1 MRQPRE
7 ATSLRCV
14 AGLLAPLAV
23 AAVVAAEQ
31 GVGDQAS
38 QASSSASSSATPP
51 QSSTS
56 TPSQADGS
64 STQTSAS
71 PQPPTGPGA
80 ASTTPSSRLP
90 EEGVPGSALPFEGV
104 WPWESNRLT
113 GEWFGVRPKLRDL
126 GIDFEASLYVDWVAN
141 MRGGI
146 ETGSR
151 FPYLWN
157 LQLSLDLG
165 KLASIPG
172 GEVFVLGQIA
182 EGNNPSANLVG
193 DYQGVDNIAIFN
205 GVSQVSQLWY
215 RQTLLEGRLAAQ
227 VGKLDILFS
236 FAAPSAGANFINNGL
251 NYPATMNIS
260 LPTYPEPAFGVLVEG
275 KPTDWLG
282 LKAAIYDG
290 SDPPAINALQSG
302 TGGAG
307 PATFFDN
314 TAGYFVV
321 GEANI
326 TWTLPGARAG
336 TLALGGWGVT
346 GEYPD
351 FLGGIQK
358 GMQGGYGYVEQAIWL
373 ADEKDPT
380 GPGVTLWLM
389 GSAAEQTAN
398 PASWALSGGS
408 TWTGPIPGRPQ
419 DQAGLG
425 AAYVNF
431 SSTDPTRFPEGYEL
445 TLEAYYQLNL
455 TSWLTI
461 QPDLQYVINPGGGGL
476 GATEDALVGILRMVV
491 TF

>member
-1 MRQPRE
+1 M
-7 ATSLRCV
+7 SL
-14 AGLLAPLAV
+14 ALGAV
-23 AAVVAAEQ
+23 ALAQQ
-31 GVGDQAS
+31 GSGT
-38 QASSSASSSATPP
+38 TPA
-51 QSSTS
+51 
-56 TPSQADGS
+56 TPSQDAPQGGS
-64 STQTSAS
+64 QSAIQSTTRSTTTSPPAASGAGTSGAPDAASSQSPPTSGSAS
-71 PQPPTGPGA
+71 G
-80 ASTTPSSRLP
+80 TPSSTTRLP
-90 EEGVPGSALPFEGV
+90 EEGVPSAPLPFEGV

-113 GEWFGVRPKLRDL
+113 GSWFGLRPKLKDL
-126 GIDFEASLYVDWVAN
+126 GIDFEASLTIDWVAN
-141 MRGGI
+141 MHGGI

-165 KLASIPG
+165 TMISLPG

-193 DYQGVDNIAIFN
+193 DYQGVDDIAIFN

-215 RQTLLEGRLAAQ
+215 RQAVLDGRLAAQ

-236 FAAPSAGANFINNGL
+236 FAAPSAGASFINNGL

-260 LPTYPEPAFGVLVEG
+260 LPTYPEPAFGVLLEG

-282 LKAAIYDG
+282 MKAAIYDG
-290 SDPPAINALQSG
+290 SDPPAIGALQSG

-314 TAGYFVV
+314 TAGYFVI
-321 GEANI
+321 GEADV

-336 TLALGGWGVT
+336 TLAVGGWGVT

-373 ADEKDPT
+373 ADENNPS

-398 PASWALSGGS
+398 PASWAISGGS
-408 TWTGPIPGRPQ
+408 TWVGPIPGRPQ

-431 SSTDPTRFPEGYEL
+431 SNTDPMLFPEGYEL
-445 TLEAYYQLNL
+445 ALEAYYQLNL
-455 TSWLTI
+455 TNWLTI

-476 GATEDALVGILRMVV
+476 GATEDALVGILRVIV